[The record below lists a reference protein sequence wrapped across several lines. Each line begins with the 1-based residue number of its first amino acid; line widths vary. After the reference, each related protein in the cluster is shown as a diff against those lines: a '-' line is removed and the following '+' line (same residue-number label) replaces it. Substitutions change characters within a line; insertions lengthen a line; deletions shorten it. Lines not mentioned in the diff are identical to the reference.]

1 MIFLTCLL
9 FIQTP
14 GLLLQAQ
21 NVYKNP
27 LKVDWK
33 GEKKRKR
40 RKKREGQGEKRW
52 GEEKGLEMTEND
64 KEEEKGEESN
74 LKKTALNLQTSLENS
89 DIYTFLS
96 MTIWGHGK
104 SL

>member
-1 MIFLTCLL
+1 
-9 FIQTP
+9 
-14 GLLLQAQ
+14 
-21 NVYKNP
+21 
-27 LKVDWK
+27 
-33 GEKKRKR
+33 
-40 RKKREGQGEKRW
+40 
-52 GEEKGLEMTEND
+52 MTEND

-96 MTIWGHGK
+96 MTIWGQGK